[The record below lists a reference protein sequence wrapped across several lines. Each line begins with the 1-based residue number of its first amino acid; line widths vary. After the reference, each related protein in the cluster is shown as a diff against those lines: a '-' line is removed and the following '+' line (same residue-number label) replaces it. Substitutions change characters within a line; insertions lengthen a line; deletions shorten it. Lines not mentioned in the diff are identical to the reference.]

1 MIALDTNVL
10 VRFLVTDDAE
20 QSADAVALIERAITA
35 DETLYLGEIVVA
47 ETVWVLSRSYRFTRA
62 EIAAIIHRLLAARH
76 LVFGSGDRIAHALR
90 HFETGKGD
98 FADYLIA
105 ADARAAG
112 ADYVATF
119 DRALLRESG
128 FVPPRG

>member
-1 MIALDTNVL
+1 LIALDTNVL

-20 QSADAVALIERAITA
+20 QSAAAIALIERAIA
-35 DETLYLGEIVVA
+35 DDAMLYLGEIVIA

-76 LVFGSGDRIAHALR
+76 LVFGSSERITRALH

-105 ADARAAG
+105 EDARAAG
-112 ADYVATF
+112 ADQVATF
-119 DRALLRESG
+119 DRALLREFG
-128 FVPPRG
+128 FVLPE